1 MRQIAELQKGMIF
14 HTPLD
19 EWSGGRDLVSGTI
32 PTNTAVYPV
41 LDNKGNGRRA
51 LDCNGVNSKS
61 IISSLPPFGV
71 NDFSIIINFNVSDK
85 TALSYQGLFGQT
97 TGSDGIGLWI
107 YNKQLTFELGTPT
120 TYINLYFPNASSAII
135 SGVNHSLSI
144 IVTRSSYVDCYLD
157 GILRDHV
164 LISLSTSVNI
174 TATDYNIGRFWAGY
188 FKGSIYMF
196 RVFNYALTSQ
206 QVINYSK
213 PEYPIEWIDRIIGT
227 TGANLVVNGDFATDT
242 IWSKGVGWT
251 ISGGTANTTAGNTL
265 QQAGLMTID
274 KRYINKFDCIN
285 YVSGTVGV
293 NTSLGYTQHTGN
305 GTFIDLF
312 IAVGTSLSYAV
323 WSGVSNL
330 SIDNASLIQAG
341 CVLNLNA
348 EGLTSATWV
357 DKTNSLTATNSATT
371 FILSPE
377 SNLGAM
383 YFNGAARLIYNPIDN
398 LSGDLTIAFKFR
410 MHSNGV
416 IFDNGSLYI
425 YFSGILSV
433 TRDNNITSAIGGNLN
448 YNTTYTVLI
457 TSTSLG
463 ITNIYINNILYGN
476 INQSAGTPISGTKNW
491 YIGSRYSLSYTISG
505 LLSKFT
511 IWNRILLPD
520 EIQLI
525 NQIL

>member
-1 MRQIAELQKGMIF
+1 
-14 HTPLD
+14 
-19 EWSGGRDLVSGTI
+19 
-32 PTNTAVYPV
+32 
-41 LDNKGNGRRA
+41 
-51 LDCNGVNSKS
+51 
-61 IISSLPPFGV
+61 
-71 NDFSIIINFNVSDK
+71 
-85 TALSYQGLFGQT
+85 
-97 TGSDGIGLWI
+97 
-107 YNKQLTFELGTPT
+107 
-120 TYINLYFPNASSAII
+120 
-135 SGVNHSLSI
+135 
-144 IVTRSSYVDCYLD
+144 
-157 GILRDHV
+157 
-164 LISLSTSVNI
+164 
-174 TATDYNIGRFWAGY
+174 
-188 FKGSIYMF
+188 
-196 RVFNYALTSQ
+196 
-206 QVINYSK
+206 
-213 PEYPIEWIDRIIGT
+213 
-227 TGANLVVNGDFATDT
+227 
-242 IWSKGVGWT
+242 
-251 ISGGTANTTAGNTL
+251 
-265 QQAGLMTID
+265 MTID